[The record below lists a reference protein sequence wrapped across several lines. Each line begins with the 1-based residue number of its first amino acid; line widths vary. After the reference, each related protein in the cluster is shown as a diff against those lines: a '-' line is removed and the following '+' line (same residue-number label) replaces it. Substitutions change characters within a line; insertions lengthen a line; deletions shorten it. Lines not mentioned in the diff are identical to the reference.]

1 MQHAPLPE
9 TARAFTR
16 ARTPMDP
23 ASLARAAQS
32 GDVAAQSDLVRVFDA
47 RLRRVVGGFGL
58 CPSDVDDVLQ
68 STWLGALTSLH
79 TLKSPDAV
87 GAWLS
92 ITARRHALRRL
103 QRRVREV
110 LHDEVP
116 EAESAE
122 PPLDVLIA
130 SDHEHMVLWAA
141 IATLPPHQRRL
152 VVALLEHPDASYA
165 EIGALVGIPVGAIGP
180 TRSRAIARLRKNPRI
195 LALRGKPDRRFARP
209 ALVA

>member
-9 TARAFTR
+9 PARAFAR

-23 ASLARAAQS
+23 ASVARAARS
-32 GDVAAQSDLVRVFDA
+32 GDVAAQGELVRMFDA

-58 CPSDVDDVLQ
+58 SPSDVDDVLQ

-79 TLKSPDAV
+79 TLKDPDAV

-110 LHDEVP
+110 LRDEVP

-122 PPLDVLIA
+122 PALDAVIA
-130 SDHEHMVLWAA
+130 SDNERAVLRAA

-152 VVALLEHPDASYA
+152 VIALLEHPDAS
-165 EIGALVGIPVGAIGP
+165 
-180 TRSRAIARLRKNPRI
+180 
-195 LALRGKPDRRFARP
+195 
-209 ALVA
+209 